1 MEILKAHP
9 YFEVAEENFF
19 LLKKRHWLMDTLDG
33 LARLNPSY
41 KSEIDKIKVPDF
53 SHFIKY
59 YYSRNLP
66 VVLTGGVDHWKAIK
80 YWSPE
85 YFQEKI
91 GEQIIEV
98 QCDRS
103 KSTEFERKAGQYKT
117 KMSMK
122 EFVNKVNSVESSN
135 DFYMTANNTK
145 SSFEGVA
152 KLYEDIGEFA
162 KGYVQVD
169 RINTQS
175 FLWFGPKGTF
185 TPLHHDLTNNMLIQI
200 YGRKKISLI
209 SPLQVPYL
217 YNDKGVFS
225 DVFNPDDPAERAKFK
240 LLQHTTKLECVLEP
254 GDAIFIPIGWW
265 HYVESLDTSISIT
278 FNNFNAD
285 NGYSKGFVR

>member
-1 MEILKAHP
+1 
-9 YFEVAEENFF
+9 
-19 LLKKRHWLMDTLDG
+19 MDTLDG